1 MKLILTQVEIEAAIR
16 GYITNMVTVKDGT
29 TMDIEFTATRGENG
43 LTASV
48 DINYLGVTSVNLNP
62 EATPDSLPLPQKAK
76 AAAPAPE
83 EVAKDP
89 GTEAVAEDGGSSL
102 F

>member
-48 DINYLGVTSVNLNP
+48 DINYLGVTGVNLNP
-62 EATPDSLPLPQKAK
+62 EPASLPLPQKSK
-76 AAAPAPE
+76 TTAPAPE
-83 EVAKDP
+83 EMPETTASE
-89 GTEAVAEDGGSSL
+89 GVAEDGGSSL